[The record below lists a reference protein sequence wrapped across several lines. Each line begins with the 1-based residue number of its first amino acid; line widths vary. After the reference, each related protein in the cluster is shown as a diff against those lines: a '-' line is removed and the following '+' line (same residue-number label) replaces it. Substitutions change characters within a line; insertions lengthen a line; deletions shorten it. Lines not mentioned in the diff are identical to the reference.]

1 MKHYNAWNEKTQY
14 LHSMRG
20 KKEIEEN
27 GKKKKVDDETIEEAQ
42 QKAKE
47 WIEKNVNEAVE
58 SAIKEDYKDALYKF
72 GQALHTEQDSVSHG
86 WCTIKEHGKSLK
98 AFGMDANPSQTKQT
112 MAQQKT
118 KDLTNQFLNAIRTT
132 MMNRG
137 YTNEQITKT
146 IEGLKQYKPAK

>member
-1 MKHYNAWNEKTQY
+1 
-14 LHSMRG
+14 
-20 KKEIEEN
+20 
-27 GKKKKVDDETIEEAQ
+27 
-42 QKAKE
+42 
-47 WIEKNVNEAVE
+47 
-58 SAIKEDYKDALYKF
+58 
-72 GQALHTEQDSVSHG
+72 
-86 WCTIKEHGKSLK
+86 
-98 AFGMDANPSQTKQT
+98 